1 MNLGKTNIIFFIN
14 VPSTKKKLDI
24 LRYGAMIAGFAPNLA
39 DLINIT
45 EGIWKVQF
53 EKYLGNV

>member
-1 MNLGKTNIIFFIN
+1 MSSTKRNFIIFKN
-14 VPSTKKKLDI
+14 VPNTIKKVDI

-53 EKYLGNV
+53 EKYLSNV